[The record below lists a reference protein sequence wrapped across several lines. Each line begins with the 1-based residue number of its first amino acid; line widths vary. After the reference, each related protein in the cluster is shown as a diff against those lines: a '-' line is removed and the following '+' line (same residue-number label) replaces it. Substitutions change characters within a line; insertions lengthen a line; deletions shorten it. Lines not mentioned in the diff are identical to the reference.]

1 MLTFITY
8 NDRIKYKLNKEILRM
23 TRDEKEK
30 RKIELLDNM
39 LFGEKMIARGE
50 ASREELQSQF
60 DEIEKEMNKL
70 GI

>member
-1 MLTFITY
+1 
-8 NDRIKYKLNKEILRM
+8 M

-50 ASREELQSQF
+50 ASREELQPQF
-60 DEIEKEMNKL
+60 DEIKKEMTKL
-70 GI
+70 KKE

>member
-1 MLTFITY
+1 
-8 NDRIKYKLNKEILRM
+8 
-23 TRDEKEK
+23 
-30 RKIELLDNM
+30 M

-50 ASREELQSQF
+50 VSREELQSQF

>member
-1 MLTFITY
+1 MT
-8 NDRIKYKLNKEILRM
+8 KE
-23 TRDEKEK
+23 EKEE

-50 ASREELQSQF
+50 ATREELQPQF